1 MTLIKGMTV
10 TLINKTETGKDPF
23 GHPVFEEK
31 EVEVN
36 NVIVAPTLSD
46 DVVNN
51 LNLYGKKAVYTLGIP
66 KGDTNAWEDQ
76 EVRFFGQ
83 KWRVF
88 GKVITGME
96 HVIPLDWSKKVL
108 VEAYE

>member
-10 TLINKTETGKDPF
+10 TLINKTETGRDPF

-31 EVEVN
+31 EITVN

-46 DVVNN
+46 EIVNN
-51 LNLYGKKAVYTLGIP
+51 LNLYGKKASYTLGIP
-66 KGDTNAWEDQ
+66 KGDTNIWEDQ

-83 KWRVF
+83 RWRVF
-88 GKVITGME
+88 GKVITGMK
-96 HVIPLDWSKKVL
+96 HMIPLDWSKKVL